1 MISICIP
8 VYNYN
13 ISTLV
18 EGLKWAVAFSQVP
31 AEIIIYEDGSE
42 TLNPEF
48 ENDDTSRIIVR
59 QYTGESNKGRSFARN
74 FLAHKASYP
83 NLLFLDCDGFIPDQH
98 YIINYVPFLALKN
111 TVISGGRSYQSLEP
125 KNQAYLLHWL
135 YGTRIESKLAGE
147 RNFQAYLLFHSNN
160 FLVSKELLLE
170 HPFDEELSSYGY
182 EDTVWAK
189 TIHEKG
195 ISILHIDNVVIH
207 LGLERNDVFIE
218 KTNQALMNLVFLRR
232 NNKSPGIKLESFYH
246 EHFLAK
252 IGLVK
257 LGVKL
262 FKFTMPWL
270 VANLKSAHPKLWI
283 YSMYKIFTY
292 SIYWDEVH
300 VLPKKLP

>member
-1 MISICIP
+1 M
-8 VYNYN
+8 
-13 ISTLV
+13 
-18 EGLKWAVAFSQVP
+18 
-31 AEIIIYEDGSE
+31 
-42 TLNPEF
+42 
-48 ENDDTSRIIVR
+48 
-59 QYTGESNKGRSFARN
+59 
-74 FLAHKASYP
+74 
-83 NLLFLDCDGFIPDQH
+83 
-98 YIINYVPFLALKN
+98 KN
-111 TVISGGRSYQSLEP
+111 TVISGGRSYQSLKPENP
-125 KNQAYLLHWL
+125 AYLLHWL
-135 YGTRIESKLAGE
+135 YGTKVESKPVSV
-147 RNFQAYLLFHSNN
+147 RNMQAYLLFHSNN

-170 HPFDEELSSYGY
+170 HPFDEELSRYGY

-189 TIHEKG
+189 TIQKNG

-262 FKFTMPWL
+262 FRFTMPWL
-270 VANLKSAHPKLWI
+270 VANLKSTHPKLWI
-283 YSMYKIFTY
+283 FSMYKILTY